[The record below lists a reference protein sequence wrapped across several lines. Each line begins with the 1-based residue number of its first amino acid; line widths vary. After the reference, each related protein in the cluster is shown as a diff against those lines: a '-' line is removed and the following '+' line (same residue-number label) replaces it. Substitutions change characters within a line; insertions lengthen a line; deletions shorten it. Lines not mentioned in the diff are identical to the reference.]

1 MINPK
6 LLCNKHLLGEH
17 VELHMLVGSILKN
30 KSLEGFKKNNLIEV
44 HNINK
49 RHQELVK
56 EMIRRGMNHNSELP
70 KFKSFKYGKVNI
82 QNNLKELKQRCNKC
96 KINE

>member
-1 MINPK
+1 
-6 LLCNKHLLGEH
+6 
-17 VELHMLVGSILKN
+17 
-30 KSLEGFKKNNLIEV
+30 
-44 HNINK
+44 
-49 RHQELVK
+49 
-56 EMIRRGMNHNSELP
+56 MNHNSELP